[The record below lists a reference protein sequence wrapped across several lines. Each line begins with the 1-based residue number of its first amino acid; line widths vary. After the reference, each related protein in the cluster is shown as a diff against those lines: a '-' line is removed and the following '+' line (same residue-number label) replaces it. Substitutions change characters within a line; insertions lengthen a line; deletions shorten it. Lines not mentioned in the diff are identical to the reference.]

1 MEALFLLD
9 KLYRDPVALSRFSQ
23 FRCIYLNKGESI
35 QNLNENHEFQICFV
49 LKGTLCFSKSQTDSI
64 PQLVTQNEFFFIS
77 CFHKCNIRAIDNTQV
92 IIHACNIVAPH
103 FHDRII
109 DYLGEV
115 SIKDIKPIEV
125 LPVYPLMHSFLN
137 SLVDYMKIKTEIPD
151 LHQAK
156 EYELFSLF
164 RINYSKIQIASIFR
178 DALSKELQFYV
189 SVMKHYKACRTA
201 KELAIACGYNINI
214 FNQVFK
220 NNFHGSTPYQW
231 LQKQTTCEIEY
242 KLKETNLTIKE
253 IMLEYHFKTF
263 SHFTTYCKRNIGD
276 SPNEIRKKE
285 RKLESQSSLTSLSI
299 STKD

>member
-1 MEALFLLD
+1 MLFLLE
-9 KLYRDPVALSRFSQ
+9 KLYRDPIALSRFSQ
-23 FRCIYLNKGESI
+23 FRCIYINKGEII

-49 LKGTLCFSKSQTDSI
+49 LKGRLCFSKNQTESI

-77 CFHKCNIRAIDNTQV
+77 CFHKCNIRALDDAQI
-92 IIHACNIVAPH
+92 IIHACNIVAPY
-103 FHDRII
+103 FHGRII
-109 DYLGEV
+109 DYLREV
-115 SIKDIKPIEV
+115 PIKEIKPIEV
-125 LPVYPLMHSFLN
+125 LPIYPLMNSFLDL
-137 SLVDYMKIKTEIPD
+137 LVDYMKTKTNIPD

-164 RINYSKIQIASIFR
+164 KINYSKTQIASIFR

-201 KELAIACGYNINI
+201 KELATACGYNTNI
-214 FNQVFK
+214 FNQLFK
-220 NNFHGSTPYQW
+220 NSFHGNTPYQW
-231 LQKQTTCEIEY
+231 LQKQTTYEIEY
-242 KLKETNLTIKE
+242 KLKETNQTIKE

-285 RKLESQSSLTSLSI
+285 DALRHQRFRKAHASHTN
-299 STKD
+299 K